1 MSMRDL
7 GTNQG
12 CESRLSRR
20 GALALGIGLAAALN
34 VGDARAQA
42 PADAENFI
50 RSVIEELR
58 GLIQAG
64 DSGPDGAAKF
74 LTILEDRAAL
84 DAVAK
89 FAMGRN
95 WLEMNDTQKGDYA
108 VAFRSYISRTYQ
120 NRFSEYAGEDIVVTG
135 SVDANRKGVL
145 VKSLLKRPQAA
156 DIDVEWLVSDRSGA
170 KRLSDII
177 FEGVSLAIT
186 LRETFGSMVEARGG
200 DIDRFIADLAAS
212 QGA

>member
-1 MSMRDL
+1 MIVRE
-7 GTNQG
+7 TNG
-12 CESRLSRR
+12 DMAGGAGPSRR
-20 GALALGIGLAAALN
+20 GVFALALGLAAAFGA
-34 VGDARAQA
+34 GDARALGA
-42 PADAENFI
+42 EDAESFI
-50 RSVIEELR
+50 RGVVAELR

-74 LTILEDRAAL
+74 LTILESRAAL

-95 WLEMNDTQKGDYA
+95 WLEMDETQQSDFL

-135 SVDANRKGVL
+135 SLDAGRKGVL
-145 VKSLLKRPQAA
+145 VKSLLKRPTAE

-170 KRLSDII
+170 TLLSDII

-186 LRETFGSMVEARGG
+186 LRETFGGMVETRGG